1 MDPLPLATVDHQ
13 PGLAQQGHVT
23 GDFRLRLGGRGAE
36 IADAQFTCLTEQHD
50 DGEPRFVGEG
60 FEELEWVEHGSS
72 CCGIIHIR
80 LIISVLMAR
89 EKVRF
94 EEGEC
99 QLTKKPFM
107 LTSQ

>member
-36 IADAQFTCLTEQHD
+36 IADAQFSCFTEQHD

-60 FEELEWVEHGSS
+60 FEELERVEHGSS
-72 CCGIIHIR
+72 CRCDFYMR
-80 LIISVLMAR
+80 LIIYVLVAR
-89 EKVRF
+89 EKIRL
-94 EEGEC
+94 EEGEF
-99 QLTKKPFM
+99 QATKNPFM
-107 LTSQ
+107 